1 MTTNQKMAH
10 RIAQR
15 YMQAN
20 QTDLQWGITQLE
32 AAQGILK
39 EVSDVWS
46 LRGGGQPSVL
56 DEYPAADAAVTAFR
70 GQVSRNLSKHL
81 QALKRIRT
89 AARLTDWS
97 NPRSIQVFL
106 GILTRKTRT
115 FDDQD
120 VQDGSV
126 DMRRKQASAVISKE
140 VWNPREP
147 GEYDTVDFIVV
158 LAWGKGE
165 IILLDGDSYRP
176 LGKVPFMF
184 MADADPSKVALLVD
198 KLVKAKAPKPNFG
211 YSSPSLGD
219 TAPNEHFTERN
230 AVLGKRAREAAVS
243 GEAQIKGNLK
253 VKKGSVSINLDQV
266 SGLELSIYRGSGS
279 YGAEAVS
286 ELAYILDGA
295 KVSGAYPYGNGKITL
310 MLQPSSQGRQRI
322 QAHKKA
328 AQKVLSEGMGLRHDL
343 VKLAKE
349 KPELRKVVVG
359 LLRSSQRNQYVVVDE
374 KTLGVVM
381 GHSIQVLATKASHVD
396 SPGTMPVPMDK
407 NRMRPA
413 TPEDFKKFRVMVP
426 PELRKTMV
434 GLLRSASS
442 DGYYILSALI
452 PDKDL
457 LALHTRLAKDGP
469 DGDKQSADLLMDV
482 RAKIAKELEIS
493 RGASEALSRLRDVAT
508 RGKNWDTALIRNNI
522 FKAANSLGMRLPSHM
537 FASETREADFN
548 WKGVAKKLLDQNTG
562 MTQRDLHYRA
572 YLRAIVSGQ
581 PAEHLVKKFP
591 GAEEAR
597 SDLIDEAGKGKLGH
611 L

>member
-1 MTTNQKMAH
+1 MTRGTIITFQKHQAFGRVFRFARGDQGVVEKVLPDGDVVFWSEKYAHLPFRLKSEDLDKIKETGTMSRWPTWATDQKMAH

-219 TAPNEHFTERN
+219 KAPNEHFTER
-230 AVLGKRAREAAVS
+230 
-243 GEAQIKGNLK
+243 
-253 VKKGSVSINLDQV
+253 
-266 SGLELSIYRGSGS
+266 
-279 YGAEAVS
+279 
-286 ELAYILDGA
+286 
-295 KVSGAYPYGNGKITL
+295 
-310 MLQPSSQGRQRI
+310 
-322 QAHKKA
+322 
-328 AQKVLSEGMGLRHDL
+328 
-343 VKLAKE
+343 
-349 KPELRKVVVG
+349 
-359 LLRSSQRNQYVVVDE
+359 
-374 KTLGVVM
+374 
-381 GHSIQVLATKASHVD
+381 
-396 SPGTMPVPMDK
+396 
-407 NRMRPA
+407 
-413 TPEDFKKFRVMVP
+413 
-426 PELRKTMV
+426 
-434 GLLRSASS
+434 
-442 DGYYILSALI
+442 
-452 PDKDL
+452 
-457 LALHTRLAKDGP
+457 
-469 DGDKQSADLLMDV
+469 
-482 RAKIAKELEIS
+482 
-493 RGASEALSRLRDVAT
+493 
-508 RGKNWDTALIRNNI
+508 
-522 FKAANSLGMRLPSHM
+522 
-537 FASETREADFN
+537 
-548 WKGVAKKLLDQNTG
+548 
-562 MTQRDLHYRA
+562 
-572 YLRAIVSGQ
+572 
-581 PAEHLVKKFP
+581 
-591 GAEEAR
+591 
-597 SDLIDEAGKGKLGH
+597 
-611 L
+611 